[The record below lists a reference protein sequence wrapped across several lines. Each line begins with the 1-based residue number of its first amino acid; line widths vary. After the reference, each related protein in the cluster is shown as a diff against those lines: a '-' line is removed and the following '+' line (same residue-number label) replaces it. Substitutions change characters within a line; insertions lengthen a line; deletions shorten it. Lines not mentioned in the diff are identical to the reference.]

1 MESKQY
7 VEDIDFQKYWLIL
20 KRRWLPATMVFLLS
34 IGVAVGVAYTRQ
46 PIYEAGGKLLLQ
58 KKNKT
63 SALVTKAGEK
73 IGELDSLNAFINTPL
88 DTEAQV
94 ITSLP
99 LIQKTIE
106 RLNLKTENG
115 SPIKPENLLGRLTVK
130 GLKGTDVMTVSVKSQ
145 KPKEAAAIVNKL
157 MEVYLENNIQ
167 TNRSEAVAAR
177 KFIERQLPKTE
188 STVRQAEAALRRFK
202 EENNIVAIEEE
213 AKSAVQAMA
222 ELDSKLSQTKS
233 NLEDATARSIAIQ
246 NQLNLNENEAVAL
259 NSLSQSRAVQQI
271 LVDIEQIE
279 AQLTVQRTRYQE
291 EHPIIQNLKRR
302 EDAQKS
308 LLQERISKVLGT
320 GEILP
325 TENLQIGDLKESMT
339 KDLVKAEVERLG
351 FVRQAAYLERAKLA
365 YQQRANLLPRLQE
378 GLRDF
383 ERQLGAAQST
393 YEILLR
399 NYQDVRIAEN
409 QNVGNADILARA
421 LVPEDPVSPKK
432 KLILGGG
439 IIAGSLLYIIVAFV
453 LDLMDPSIKTAKEVR
468 QLFRYTWL
476 GMIPNLRKKG
486 LLSRRKSDGD
496 IPQLPVRDAPHAI
509 VSEAYRMLEA
519 NLKFLSP
526 DKMLKVIVVTSSVSR
541 EGKSTV
547 SANLA
552 AAMAQLGRKVL
563 LIDADMRH
571 PIQHHI
577 WDLANAM
584 GLSEVIVNHAEFK
597 DAVREV
603 TDNLDVLPSGAIPPN
618 SLALLN
624 SKRMAFL
631 VDDFAKT
638 YDFVIFDTPP
648 LVLTADAITLGK
660 MTDGILLVSRPGVI
674 DRVSASA
681 SNEFLVRSGQQVLG
695 LVVNGVRI
703 ENEPDSY
710 FHHAKI
716 YYKGEEISGKL
727 KQDNRIKNLSKF

>member
-1 MESKQY
+1 
-7 VEDIDFQKYWLIL
+7 
-20 KRRWLPATMVFLLS
+20 
-34 IGVAVGVAYTRQ
+34 
-46 PIYEAGGKLLLQ
+46 
-58 KKNKT
+58 
-63 SALVTKAGEK
+63 
-73 IGELDSLNAFINTPL
+73 
-88 DTEAQV
+88 
-94 ITSLP
+94 
-99 LIQKTIE
+99 
-106 RLNLKTENG
+106 
-115 SPIKPENLLGRLTVK
+115 
-130 GLKGTDVMTVSVKSQ
+130 
-145 KPKEAAAIVNKL
+145 
-157 MEVYLENNIQ
+157 
-167 TNRSEAVAAR
+167 
-177 KFIERQLPKTE
+177 
-188 STVRQAEAALRRFK
+188 
-202 EENNIVAIEEE
+202 
-213 AKSAVQAMA
+213 
-222 ELDSKLSQTKS
+222 
-233 NLEDATARSIAIQ
+233 
-246 NQLNLNENEAVAL
+246 
-259 NSLSQSRAVQQI
+259 
-271 LVDIEQIE
+271 
-279 AQLTVQRTRYQE
+279 
-291 EHPIIQNLKRR
+291 
-302 EDAQKS
+302 
-308 LLQERISKVLGT
+308 
-320 GEILP
+320 
-325 TENLQIGDLKESMT
+325 
-339 KDLVKAEVERLG
+339 
-351 FVRQAAYLERAKLA
+351 
-365 YQQRANLLPRLQE
+365 
-378 GLRDF
+378 
-383 ERQLGAAQST
+383 QLGAAQST